1 MKSNDGTLGGALRI
15 MVIGAGYVGR
25 ELSLEFLK
33 RGDQVECVDIKPGA
47 LAALRDLVWEELGS
61 EAGGRLDLRSDLV
74 TSSDAEYFV
83 IAVPTPLGVDGLPS
97 LTDLDSVVESL
108 SGWLPKG
115 STVVLESTVAPTTT
129 RTSVAGKF
137 AEKGYKIGTDVKVG
151 FASERLDPAGNPI
164 PLRDIPK
171 VFSGITKDCTDSVR
185 KLYSGVFKTLVE
197 SSSPEEA
204 EMSKLIENT
213 YRLVNIALV
222 NELRSVSVAKGV
234 NFDKAMELAA
244 TKPFGFQKFTPGLG
258 AGGHC
263 IPIDPVYLATW
274 ARDAGEVSI
283 LDAAIKVNR
292 ETPVRV
298 AEKLIEKVRDAGL
311 DPQTSSL
318 LVIGISYK
326 PNSTDTRESPFFP
339 FVEKVSSAFKYV
351 VSFDPIVPVQEG
363 SPNRM
368 LEKDFASQKFDVI
381 VCLQQHNEVTK
392 NHGIF
397 ESDLKLT
404 SSLGELNRLGWSSIF

>member
-1 MKSNDGTLGGALRI
+1 

-33 RGDQVECVDIKPGA
+33 RGDQVECVDIKP
-47 LAALRDLVWEELGS
+47 AALSALQDLVGEELGS
-61 EAGGRLDLRSDLV
+61 EAAGRLDLRSDLNA
-74 TSSDAEYFV
+74 SSDAEYFV
-83 IAVPTPLGVDGLPS
+83 IAVPTPLGPDGLPS
-97 LTDLDSVVESL
+97 LTALDSVVESL

-151 FASERLDPAGNPI
+151 FASERLDPAGNTI

-171 VFSGITKDCTDSVR
+171 VFSGITIDCTDSVR
-185 KLYSGVFKTLVE
+185 RLYSGVFKTLVE
-197 SSSPEEA
+197 ASSPEEA

-234 NFDKAMELAA
+234 NFDKALDLAA

-283 LDAAIKVNR
+283 LDAAIRVNGA
-292 ETPVRV
+292 TPEVV
-298 AEKLIEKVRDAGL
+298 ANKLLDEVFQRGL
-311 DPQTSSL
+311 TPSSSSL
-318 LVIGISYK
+318 LIVGRSYK
-326 PNSTDTRESPFFP
+326 PNSDDLRESPYFP
-339 FVEKVSSAFKYV
+339 FMHSIKDKFASVT
-351 VSFDPIVPVQEG
+351 SFDPIAKALDPEADLTSWDQLEG
-363 SPNRM
+363 K
-368 LEKDFASQKFDVI
+368 EFDVV
-381 VCLQQHNEVTK
+381 VCLQQHDGVVANASK
-392 NHGIF
+392 FKG
-397 ESDLKLT
+397 SLLT
-404 SSLGELNRLGWSSIF
+404 TVSNGRLGDLGWAYLFEART

>member
-1 MKSNDGTLGGALRI
+1 MKI

-33 RGDQVECVDIKPGA
+33 RGDQVECVDIKP
-47 LAALRDLVWEELGS
+47 AALSALKNRAEDELDS
-61 EAGGRLDLRSDLV
+61 EAAGRLDLRSDLDV
-74 TSSDAEYFV
+74 SSDAEYFV
-83 IAVPTPLGVDGLPS
+83 IAVPTPLGPDGLPS
-97 LTDLDSVVESL
+97 LTALDSVVESL

-185 KLYSGVFKTLVE
+185 RLYSGVFKTLVE
-197 SSSPEEA
+197 ASSPEEA

-222 NELRSVSVAKGV
+222 NELRSASVAKGV
-234 NFDKAMELAA
+234 NFDKAIELAA

-283 LDAAIKVNR
+283 LDAAIRVNR
-292 ETPVRV
+292 ATPELV
-298 AEKLIEKVRDAGL
+298 ANKLVDEVSKRGL
-311 DPQTSSL
+311 NPSSSSL
-318 LVIGISYK
+318 LIVGRSYK
-326 PNSTDTRESPFFP
+326 PNSDDLRESPYFP
-339 FVEKVSSAFKYV
+339 FMHSIKGKFASVT
-351 VSFDPIVPVQEG
+351 SFDPIAKALDPEADLSSWEQLEG
-363 SPNRM
+363 R
-368 LEKDFASQKFDVI
+368 EFDVV
-381 VCLQQHNEVTK
+381 VCLQQHDGVAANASKFKGSFLATT
-392 NHGIF
+392 
-397 ESDLKLT
+397 T
-404 SSLGELNRLGWSSIF
+404 SGRLNDLGWAYLFDGRA